1 MAKKIVLIVITT
13 MTLVVGVFITKPM
26 ISTIISQ
33 NLNSSN
39 SISNDNKSVN
49 NDEQDTKQDIQ
60 EDKLD
65 PNPVTSP
72 IVSTPKQE
80 HNPQAIP
87 EGQPS
92 NPKPISVPIPAEQ
105 PSKPTPA
112 PQPVPVAPQPEV
124 QEATRELEVLRLVNV
139 ERQKAGKRPLE
150 YMSSLEQ
157 GANIRAL
164 EIIDLWSHTRPD
176 GTRFVTAFDYMQYAK
191 LGENLASGCRTPKD
205 VVSLW
210 MNSDNHRQNILSE
223 NYESMAIAVSTNAE
237 GRLYWVQ
244 VLYQGK

>member
-1 MAKKIVLIVITT
+1 MAKKIVLTLITT
-13 MTLVVGVFITKPM
+13 MILVLGVFITKPM
-26 ISTIISQ
+26 IFTIINQ
-33 NLNSSN
+33 NLNRSN
-39 SISNDNKSVN
+39 SISNDHQSVSD
-49 NDEQDTKQDIQ
+49 DEQDTKKDIQ
-60 EDKLD
+60 EDKIG
-65 PNPVTSP
+65 PNPVPTP
-72 IVSTPKQE
+72 IVAAPKQE
-80 HNPQAIP
+80 PKPQTIP

-92 NPKPISVPIPAEQ
+92 NPKPTPIPIPAEQ
-105 PSKPTPA
+105 PSKPTPK

-176 GTRFVTAFDYMQYAK
+176 GTRLVTAFDYMQYAK